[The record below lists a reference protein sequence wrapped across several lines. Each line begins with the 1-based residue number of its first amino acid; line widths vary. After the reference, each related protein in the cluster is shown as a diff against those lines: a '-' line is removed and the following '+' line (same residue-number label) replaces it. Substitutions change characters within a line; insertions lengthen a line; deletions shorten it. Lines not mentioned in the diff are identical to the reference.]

1 MSAAASVR
9 RLDATRFDRSS
20 GLAKV
25 ALARLGGRA
34 ICWGDRHQTR
44 QGVPGSEM
52 AETAE
57 AQPNRRDI
65 LYVATGAAAAV
76 ATVGTVWQLIAQ
88 MSPDASTLALSS
100 VEVDISGIAE
110 GQIVTVKWR
119 GRPVFV
125 RPSHEAGDRGGAK
138 YAALG
143 PSRSPARLRARKK
156 ARMAHRRRRLHASR
170 LHTYRLR
177 GRIWRMALPHGSV
190 FDTSGRIRAGP
201 APTNLEVPKH
211 SFIGAT
217 RVKIG

>member
-1 MSAAASVR
+1 
-9 RLDATRFDRSS
+9 
-20 GLAKV
+20 
-25 ALARLGGRA
+25 
-34 ICWGDRHQTR
+34 
-44 QGVPGSEM
+44 M

-65 LYVATGAAAAV
+65 LYVATGAAAA
-76 ATVGTVWQLIAQ
+76 AGMAGAVWPLIAQ
-88 MSPDASTLALSS
+88 ISPDASTLALSS

-125 RPSHEAGDRGGAK
+125 RHRTRQEIEAAQNTPLSDLSDPQPDSARVKKPEWLIVVGVCTHLGCIPIGYEGEYGGW
-138 YAALG
+138 LC
-143 PSRSPARLRARKK
+143 PC
-156 ARMAHRRRRLHASR
+156 
-170 LHTYRLR
+170 
-177 GRIWRMALPHGSV
+177 HGSV

-201 APTNLEVPKH
+201 APTNLEVPKY